1 MSKKFKK
8 GGVQLPKGSDEHCRS
23 KQIKRQLGTPCV
35 LMALMQGGILLHR
48 KHQIGVFEAKTK
60 AFCRGHKTSLNS
72 KCVSENVCM
81 Q

>member
-1 MSKKFKK
+1 MSKKIFR
-8 GGVQLPKGSDEHCRS
+8 GVQHPRHSDNRCKT

-35 LMALMQGGILLHR
+35 LMALMQGCILLHR
-48 KHQIGVFEAKTK
+48 KHQIGGFEAKPK
-60 AFCRGHKTSLNS
+60 AFCRGHRTNLNS